1 MLNQNVTS
9 LHCVTYKVIFQ
20 SIVHIFLYVNHFSIF
35 LNTFLI
41 GWQSDI
47 VSDLPAF
54 TCGWGGLMFFSWH
67 LAASLDR
74 STSPLQ
80 TREKLYLLAV
90 GHYRTGDYTR
100 SRQLLERCLE
110 VWLLNIF
117 LIILFAVSMSPWS
130 LVPLLLYG
138 YEIYRYCCKW
148 SWW

>member
-35 LNTFLI
+35 FNTFLI

-110 VWLLNIF
+110 V
-117 LIILFAVSMSPWS
+117 
-130 LVPLLLYG
+130 
-138 YEIYRYCCKW
+138 
-148 SWW
+148 